1 MKKQEETKN
10 KIEQQTKSKVVYAPT
25 SVNTCIACGRVI
37 PEGMLVCMK
46 CEVGNSQERCVI
58 CDRPIAEGQDIC
70 PNCRTAIFRSK
81 NKD

>member
-1 MKKQEETKN
+1 MKKQEETRKAEQETKN
-10 KIEQQTKSKVVYAPT
+10 KAIHVPVCG
-25 SVNTCIACGRVI
+25 NFCIACGREI

-70 PNCRTAIFRSK
+70 SNCRAAIFRSK